1 MKRIILLIVISA
13 FAFGIKAQTVT
24 DNRKLSYFDE
34 ISLRVSADLY
44 VEQGEDARISIE
56 TDQETLDKL
65 IVEVVNNKLVI
76 RFSIGD
82 RLFSNFTAGDMKLKL
97 VAPKIDLLSI
107 QGSGSI
113 FTDKPITAEILDLN
127 IAGSGDIKLADV
139 RCDRLE
145 ASINGSGDI
154 VVSGQDKIKETKVTI
169 AGSGNYKGYQ
179 LISEYV
185 SVKIAGSGDC
195 DVHATELLEVKI
207 MGSGDVTYKGPA
219 AVDASISGSG
229 EIRESN
235 ALDNQFYNA
244 KSNK

>member
-1 MKRIILLIVISA
+1 MKRIVLLIVLTA
-13 FAFGIKAQTVT
+13 FVLSNKAQTVT
-24 DNRKLSYFDE
+24 DNRKLSYFNE
-34 ISLRVSADLY
+34 ISLRVSADLFI
-44 VEQGEDARISIE
+44 EQGEDARISIE
-56 TDQETLDKL
+56 TDEKTLEKL

-82 RLFSNFTAGDMKLKL
+82 RLFSNFEAGDMKLKL
-97 VAPKIDLLSI
+97 IAPKIDMLSI

-113 FTDKPITAEILDLN
+113 IADKPITTDILDLN

-154 VVSGQDKIKETKVTI
+154 VVSGQDKIKETEI
-169 AGSGNYKGYQ
+169 SINGSGNYKGYQ
-179 LISEYV
+179 LISDYG

-195 DVHATELLEVKI
+195 DVHVTEHLEVKI
-207 MGSGDVTYKGPA
+207 LGSGDVTYKGDA

-229 EIRESN
+229 EIRESK
-235 ALDNQFYNA
+235 ALDNQF
-244 KSNK
+244 

>member
-1 MKRIILLIVISA
+1 MKRIILLIALTA
-13 FAFGIKAQTVT
+13 FAFGVKAQTVT
-24 DNRKLSYFDE
+24 DNRKLSFFNE

-44 VEQGEDARISIE
+44 IEQGEDARISIE

-82 RLFSNFTAGDMKLKL
+82 RLFSNFEPGDMKLKL
-97 VAPKIDLLSI
+97 VAPKIDMLSI

-113 FTDKPITAEILDLN
+113 FIDKPIFTEILDLR
-127 IAGSGDIKLADV
+127 IAGSGDIMLNDV

-154 VVSGQDKIKETKVTI
+154 VVSGQEKIKETKVTI
-169 AGSGNYKGYQ
+169 AGSGDYKGYQ
-179 LISEYV
+179 LVSDYV

-195 DVHATELLEVKI
+195 NVHANELLEVKI
-207 MGSGDVTYKGPA
+207 LGSGDVTYKGLA

-229 EIRESN
+229 EIHESE
-235 ALDNQFYNA
+235 ALDNQFYNQ
-244 KSNK
+244 